1 MSLVELLI
9 YSVLLVVVLTIAG
22 AIIINALTSQ
32 HTVSAVTTA
41 TSAGQLVST
50 SVEQGIRNASAFKV
64 DTPTAFGQL
73 LRSRTVRVTTAGVA
87 TWGCV
92 AWFRTPSGNFYTRSS
107 TSTIAAPTVTSD
119 LSTWT
124 LIATGVGLP
133 TGTAQ
138 AFTGTAS
145 QLSLAV
151 SVDTGDSK
159 PVLISTTIVSRPQTD
174 TGTAP
179 TSCF

>member
-9 YSVLLVVVLTIAG
+9 YSFLLVVILTIAG
-22 AIIINALTSQ
+22 GIIINALTSQ
-32 HTVSAVTTA
+32 RTVTTLG
-41 TSAGQLVST
+41 SAASSGQLVSA

-64 DTPTAFGQL
+64 ETPTALGQL
-73 LRSRTVRVTTAGVA
+73 LRSRTVRVTEAGVS
-87 TWGCV
+87 TWQCV
-92 AWFRTPSGNFYTRSS
+92 AWFRSATGNFYTK
-107 TSTIAAPTVTSD
+107 TSASLIAVPAVAAD
-119 LSTWT
+119 LATWT
-124 LIATGVGLP
+124 LVATGVGLP

-151 SVDTGDSK
+151 SVDAGEAK